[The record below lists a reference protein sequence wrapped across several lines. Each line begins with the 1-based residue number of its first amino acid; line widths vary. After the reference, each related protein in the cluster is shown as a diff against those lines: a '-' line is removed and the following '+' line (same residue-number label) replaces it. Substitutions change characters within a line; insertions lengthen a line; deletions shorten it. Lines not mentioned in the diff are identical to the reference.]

1 VADPQI
7 REVAT
12 ATTKESKSFKE
23 VIMEELDN
31 WKTKTLI
38 IGGIAGLLTGLLA
51 AYLLIQ
57 RAEQQEDKPKLTAG
71 EGVKVGVGVL
81 GLLKLIADM
90 GGGHK

>member
-1 VADPQI
+1 
-7 REVAT
+7 
-12 ATTKESKSFKE
+12 
-23 VIMEELDN
+23 MEESDN
-31 WKTKTLI
+31 WKMKTLI

-57 RAEQQEDKPKLTAG
+57 RAEQEEVQPKLSAG

-81 GLLKLIADM
+81 GLLKPIADV